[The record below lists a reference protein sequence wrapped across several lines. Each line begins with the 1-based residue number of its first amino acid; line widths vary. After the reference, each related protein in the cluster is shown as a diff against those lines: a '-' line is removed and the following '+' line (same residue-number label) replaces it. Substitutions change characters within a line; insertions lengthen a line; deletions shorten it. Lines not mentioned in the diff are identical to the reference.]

1 MSLEEILQE
10 IELDVSEALGLYYA
24 DNLQDLD
31 AITKDKLEKI
41 IKKLK
46 EGKLAP
52 TELTEEQKR
61 GEFVIGSTIKN
72 PDLARR
78 ELQENIDKRL
88 QTLIGEIEK
97 KYDFLIKKA
106 SHKKDYEQVERL
118 RKDKLEVI
126 EEARKSSDIVKYALK
141 IETGKKVVEIDNP
154 LTIIYLYE
162 LDVLNHPTYK
172 KMMDYF
178 VQKEREGYDRIVIKL
193 RFDYMQQMNMLS
205 DISDEVI
212 KTLYKLIGAIV
223 YKVMVGRFPSTFQKI
238 RPYFEDIV
246 QDVIMRVVENS
257 KVLLE
262 QLIISGKLDLEDMDF
277 SKQEKIRELKRF
289 IFITTTNEIDKY
301 IGLYDLRELKIDA
314 TLLRE
319 NQSVCQKR
327 QGNKV
332 KEENYIERE
341 YEVITNVTPERAVY
355 YLNMIED
362 LRENIIKGEIPK
374 EWLKLSDK
382 EYQEILDYFYDY
394 IQAVREQRK
403 KIQELPVVPIKAKKT

>member
-1 MSLEEILQE
+1 MSLEEVLQE

-24 DNLQDLD
+24 DSLQDLE
-31 AITKDKLEKI
+31 AITKDKLKNIVEKI
-41 IKKLK
+41 KK
-46 EGKLAP
+46 GKLTP

-61 GEFVIGSTIKN
+61 GEFNIGSTIKN
-72 PDLARR
+72 PSLARR
-78 ELQENIDKRL
+78 ELQENIDKKL
-88 QTLIGEIEK
+88 QSLVEEIEK
-97 KYDFLIKKA
+97 KYDFLIKEA
-106 SHKKDYEQVERL
+106 SHKKDYERVERL
-118 RKDKLEVI
+118 KQDKLEVI
-126 EEARKSSDIVKYALK
+126 EEARKSRDIVKYALK

-178 VQKEREGYDRIVIKL
+178 VQKEREGYDRVVLKL
-193 RFDYMQQMNMLS
+193 RFDYMQQVNMIS
-205 DISDEVI
+205 DISNEVI

-223 YKVMVGRFPSTFQKI
+223 YKIMVGRFPSTFQKI

-262 QLIISGKLDLEDMDF
+262 QLIISDKLELEDYN
-277 SKQEKIRELKRF
+277 KQEKVKELKRF

-301 IGLYDLRELKIDA
+301 IGLFDLRELKLDIS
-314 TLLRE
+314 LLRE
-319 NQSVCQKR
+319 NQSVSQKR
-327 QGNKV
+327 YGNKV
-332 KEENYIERE
+332 VEENYIERE
-341 YEVITNVTPERAVY
+341 YEVATNTTPERAVY

-382 EYQEILDYFYDY
+382 EYKEVVEYFYEY
-394 IQAVREQRK
+394 IEAVREQK
-403 KIQELPVVPIKAKKT
+403 KRMQELPVVVVKKKHRN